1 MAMAVLSVA
10 LAQPLRGRI
19 RRASARHLVGNILVA
34 LTFFGAALPNVRH
47 FEYAPANFI
56 WVSGAIIMGV
66 MSLLRFPPRAAM
78 MNSKAFASTLAVVGL
93 PALFRPAPAST
104 GIVASIAIGMEV
116 SGLVLSQLARL
127 YMGRS
132 FGILPGNRGI
142 VSKGPF
148 RIVRHPIYAGWFL
161 LTIGYFLAHP
171 SWINFLIVSTTPALM
186 LWRILLEE
194 QLLLKDPEYREYV
207 QRVRFRLIPGVI

>member
-1 MAMAVLSVA
+1 M
-10 LAQPLRGRI
+10 
-19 RRASARHLVGNILVA
+19 A

-56 WVSGAIIMGV
+56 WVTGAIIMGV
-66 MSLLRFPPRAAM
+66 MSLVRFPPRAAM
-78 MNSKAFASTLAVVGL
+78 MNSKAFASTVAVVVL
-93 PALFRPAPAST
+93 PALLRPAPASV
-104 GIVASIAIGMEV
+104 GIVASIGIGLEV
-116 SGLVLSQLARL
+116 CGLVLSQVARI

-161 LTIGYFLAHP
+161 LTIGYFLAYP
-171 SWINFLIVSTTPALM
+171 SWINFLIVSTAPALM

-194 QLLLKDPEYREYV
+194 QLLLEDPEYREYV
-207 QRVRFRLIPGVI
+207 QHVRFRLIPGVI

>member
-1 MAMAVLSVA
+1 M
-10 LAQPLRGRI
+10 RG
-19 RRASARHLVGNILVA
+19 ASARHLVGNILVA

-56 WVSGAIIMGV
+56 WVTGAIIMGV
-66 MSLLRFPPRAAM
+66 MSLVRFPPRAAM
-78 MNSKAFASTLAVVGL
+78 MNSKAFASTIAVFVL
-93 PALFRPAPAST
+93 PALLRPAPASV

-116 SGLVLSQLARL
+116 SGLVLSQVARI

-161 LTIGYFLAHP
+161 LTIGYLLAHP
-171 SWINFLIVSTTPALM
+171 SWINFLIVSTAPALM

-194 QLLLKDPEYREYV
+194 QLLVEDPEYREYV
-207 QRVRFRLIPGVI
+207 QRVRFRLIPGLI